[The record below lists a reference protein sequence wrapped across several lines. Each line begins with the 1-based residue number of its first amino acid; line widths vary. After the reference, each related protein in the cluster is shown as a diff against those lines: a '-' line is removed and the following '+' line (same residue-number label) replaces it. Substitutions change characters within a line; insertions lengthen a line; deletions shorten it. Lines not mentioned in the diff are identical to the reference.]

1 MSKLL
6 KGLFLLAAVLGFLT
20 GAPLLLAP
28 ERALGLLA
36 WDVVDPLITRLLGAA
51 LLALAWGSLRAYLS
65 AERERMQALA
75 EVNAVFTIL
84 GALGFLRHLLTGSY
98 YPPVIWVIFAAL
110 ALFALAWVFALVRL
124 RAS

>member
-6 KGLFLLAAVLGFLT
+6 KGLFLLAAVLGFLI

-28 ERALGLLA
+28 GRTLGLFA
-36 WDVVDPLITRLLGAA
+36 WDPVDPLLTRLLGAA

-75 EVNAVFTIL
+75 EVNAVFSTL

-98 YPPVIWVIFAAL
+98 YPPIVWILFAGL
-110 ALFALAWVFALVRL
+110 ALFAVAWIFVLVRL
-124 RAS
+124 RSS

>member
-28 ERALGLLA
+28 GRALGLLA

>member
-28 ERALGLLA
+28 GRALGLLA

-75 EVNAVFTIL
+75 EVNIRTL
-84 GALGFLRHLLTGSY
+84 QGREGGRQ
-98 YPPVIWVIFAAL
+98 IF
-110 ALFALAWVFALVRL
+110 VDPYLVL
-124 RAS
+124 KKQVVMQEG